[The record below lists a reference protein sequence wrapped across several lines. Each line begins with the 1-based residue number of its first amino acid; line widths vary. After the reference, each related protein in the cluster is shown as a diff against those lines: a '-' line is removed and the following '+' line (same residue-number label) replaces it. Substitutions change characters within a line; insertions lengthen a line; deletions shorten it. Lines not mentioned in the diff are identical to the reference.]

1 MVWAASVNRSSRF
14 STAFCTLG
22 PKPKSPDMTFEIP
35 IDREVSIAQYTLRL
49 KMTFKKNIGKS
60 SMNVLGAG
68 VILLFASFMI
78 SDKKSPG
85 YFFLS
90 LGLFYLFNAL
100 HFFWYYS
107 KTSRRLKKVY
117 HDMVILREEHKD
129 TTTWRFEPDGFGYKD
144 MYYDYSIKWEAFKG
158 YRVVEKNLFL
168 QLRESI
174 DQSFIIGE
182 LEIGKQPFSDVV
194 AFVDERLKNLED

>member
-1 MVWAASVNRSSRF
+1 
-14 STAFCTLG
+14 
-22 PKPKSPDMTFEIP
+22 MTFEIP

-49 KMTFKKNIGKS
+49 KMTFKKNLGKS

-68 VILLFASFMI
+68 VILLFASFII
-78 SDKKSPG
+78 SDKKTPG

-100 HFFWYYS
+100 HYFWYYI
-107 KTSRRLKKVY
+107 KTSRRLKKLY
-117 HDMVILREEHKD
+117 HDMVILREEHND
-129 TTTWRFEPDGFGYKD
+129 TTTWRFEADAFGYKD
-144 MYYDYSIKWEAFKG
+144 MYYDYLIKWEAFKG
-158 YRVVEKNLFL
+158 YRVVERNLFL

-182 LEIGKQPFSDVV
+182 VEIGEQPFDEVV
-194 AFVDERLKNLED
+194 EFVGERLKNLEE